1 MKKRIL
7 SFLTFVAVVVFS
19 VSPATAKKLDIDL
32 VLKETAACI
41 TEKVKSPTVG
51 SIGGEWAIIG
61 LARSEAQ
68 VEDKYY
74 ANYYNNVENYVK
86 ECGGVLHKR
95 KYTEYSRVILSLTA
109 IGKNPQNVGGYSLLM
124 PLADFEKT
132 VWQGI
137 NGPVW
142 ALIALD
148 SGNYEIPQNPDAAV
162 QATREMYVQYILG
175 AQKSDGGWA
184 LSKDST
190 LSDVDITAMALQSLS
205 RYRSRED
212 VAESVNR
219 ALDMLSSCQNENGG
233 FESSGAPTLESS
245 AQVLTALCELGIS
258 YDSPEF
264 TKNGKTVLDD
274 ILSYYTGSGFRHIRS
289 GEENQMAT
297 EQAFYSLVAFDRF
310 MDGKSS
316 LYTMTDK
323 KADSSLLKN
332 KIFYNIARMI
342 VVNILERVEKN

>member
-1 MKKRIL
+1 MLISVAIL
-7 SFLTFVAVVVFS
+7 LFPVSS
-19 VSPATAKKLDIDL
+19 VTAKTVDID
-32 VLKETAACI
+32 VTLKETAAYI
-41 TEKVKSPTVG
+41 MEKVKSPTVG

-61 LARSEAQ
+61 LARSPVQ
-68 VEDKYY
+68 VDEQYY
-74 ANYYNNVENYVK
+74 ADYYNKVENYVK

-109 IGKNPQNVGGYSLLM
+109 IGKNPQDVGGYSLLI
-124 PLADFEKT
+124 PLGDFERT

-148 SGNYEIPQNPDAAV
+148 SGNYEIPHNPDAAV
-162 QATREMYVQYILG
+162 QATRELYVQYILD

-184 LSKDST
+184 LSKDFTS
-190 LSDVDITAMALQSLS
+190 SDIDITAMVLQALSSYLN
-205 RYRSRED
+205 RED
-212 VAESVNR
+212 VAESVDR
-219 ALDMLSSCQNENGG
+219 ALNMLSSCQNENGG
-233 FESSGAPTLESS
+233 FESSGAATLESS
-245 AQVLTALCELGIS
+245 AQVMTALCELNIA

-274 ILSYYTGSGFRHIRS
+274 IMSYYTGGGFKHIKN

-297 EQAFYSLVAFDRF
+297 EQAFYSLVALDRF

-316 LYTMTDK
+316 LYTMIDK
-323 KADSSLLKN
+323 KADSSLLQD
-332 KIFYNIARMI
+332 KIFYNIAPII
-342 VVNILERVEKN
+342 VNAILERVEKN